1 MPKHCPEHSQKEA
14 SRRHRGDDEVSD
26 AWCAPLP
33 LRPGEI
39 VLWEGAPVPGLH
51 HPGKTAAMV
60 IFGLPFLCIGAALLL
75 YGAIHLPASPTLND
89 AGLALF
95 LMLFSVP
102 FGGIGAVMVFGPF
115 IEARTN
121 ARDIR
126 YTLSTR
132 AAYVARAGRFPSLKV
147 YPILPHTALELE
159 PGRRAGTV
167 WLHSRLELDSEGDLG
182 TTKAGFENIAEADKV
197 FVLIRDLQGKS
208 E

>member
-1 MPKHCPEHSQKEA
+1 MWSYGTVGGLNALLSERK
-14 SRRHRGDDEVSD
+14 
-26 AWCAPLP
+26 LP
-33 LRPGEI
+33 LRPGET
-39 VLWEGAPVPGLH
+39 VLWEGSPLPGLH
-51 HPGKTAAMV
+51 HPGKTALLV

-75 YGAIHLPASPTLND
+75 YGATHLPKAPTLND

-95 LMLFSVP
+95 LALFALP
-102 FGGIGAVMVFGPF
+102 FGGIGAFMVFGPF

-126 YTLSTR
+126 YTLTTR
-132 AAYVARAGRFPSLKV
+132 AAYVAREGRFPSLKT

-167 WLHSRLELDSEGDLG
+167 WLHARLERDSDGDLG

-197 FVLIRDLQGKS
+197 FAMIRDLQGKT